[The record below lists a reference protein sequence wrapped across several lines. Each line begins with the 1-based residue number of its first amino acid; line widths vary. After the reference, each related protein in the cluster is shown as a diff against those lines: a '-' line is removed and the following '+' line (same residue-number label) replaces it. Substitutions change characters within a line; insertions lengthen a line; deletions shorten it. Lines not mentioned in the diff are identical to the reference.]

1 MSTSHTHSLLESPRA
16 TGFENYERWPH
27 QKSESISL
35 THAQDYLLVG
45 EFKEGGGGE
54 YLTVSA
60 QWIYKIILYSASS
73 L

>member
-1 MSTSHTHSLLESPRA
+1 MNVQQFIAHEYNHTHSLLESPHA
-16 TGFENYERWPH
+16 TGFESYERWAH

-60 QWIYKIILYSASS
+60 QDAPS
-73 L
+73 